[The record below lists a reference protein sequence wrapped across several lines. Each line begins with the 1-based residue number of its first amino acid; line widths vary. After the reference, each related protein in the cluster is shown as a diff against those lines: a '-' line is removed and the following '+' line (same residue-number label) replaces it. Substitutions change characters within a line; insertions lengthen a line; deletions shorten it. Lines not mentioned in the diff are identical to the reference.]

1 VALTPVRSTQ
11 PRIAVFAGP
20 TATILSSPPLVT
32 SQKARR
38 KYGLPPRR
46 ASHGQPIATDVLRP
60 QRLARPVTVYVEQF
74 SAHPLE
80 ADAAELYAPPDGY
93 LDAAGTFHLARTSP
107 EDTPV
112 YEVELDPSDGL
123 YPLPYPARQADG
135 TAWEGDGAVS
145 GDRVQ
150 RARQPFYPDASRVFE
165 EIDRLALGEDGLGSA
180 LSSRARFDFFRVL
193 PSGGYTKGLPD
204 PSRTDSGSGHVPPET
219 LGVDYFPYR
228 PTRYEPSVEAF
239 AKATTALQE
248 KLSRDYAGAVWLEG
262 SAGLEE
268 TLYWLGLTVDTT
280 VPIVGVAGRHGG
292 IPADGD
298 QNVIDAVDYI
308 LSGIWTDEAGRD
320 AIGAVAVLDERVFTA
335 REVQKADERP
345 GGYVATGGHGGIV
358 ATMGHAGGAVLTFRP
373 VRKHT
378 WRSAVRATQ
387 VPRVV
392 QGVKAVNGEIV
403 AVPVP
408 VRDPRGGLEPGA
420 MPSVTIVKHA
430 RYLARSTSEDPAHEV
445 EILARI
451 AHNMRQA
458 PLAGF
463 VLEGTAPYGD
473 ATRSIRAA
481 LRVAALSGMP
491 VVRVSRGNAGGMVTP
506 ARPEDLL
513 ISGSNLTSTKARILL
528 IACLLTL
535 GGLPPARDPL
545 HPTSAEVAAVAEK
558 VARLQQVFDTH

>member
-1 VALTPVRSTQ
+1 MTPVPRTR

-46 ASHGQPIATDVLRP
+46 AIDGQPIATDVLRP

-93 LDAAGTFHLARTSP
+93 LDAAGNFQSVRTSP
-107 EDTPV
+107 ADTPV

-123 YPLPYPARQADG
+123 YPLPYAARQADG
-135 TAWEGDGAVS
+135 NAWEGDAVVS
-145 GDRVQ
+145 DDPVERT
-150 RARQPFYPDASRVFE
+150 RQPFYPDASRAFE
-165 EIDRLALGEDGLGSA
+165 EIDRLAVGEDGLGSA
-180 LSSRARFDFFRVL
+180 LSSRAQFDFHRVL
-193 PSGGYTKGLPD
+193 PSGGYTKGLPGA
-204 PSRTDSGSGHVPPET
+204 SRTDVGAGDVPPET
-219 LGVDYFPYR
+219 LGIDYFPYR

-239 AKATTALQE
+239 AQATMALQE
-248 KLSRDYAGAVWLEG
+248 TLDRDYDGALWLEG

-280 VPIVGVAGRHGG
+280 VPIVGIAGRHGG
-292 IPADGD
+292 VPADGD
-298 QNVIDAVDYI
+298 QNAIDAVDYI
-308 LSGIWTDEAGRD
+308 RSRIWTDETGRD

-373 VRKHT
+373 VRRHT
-378 WRSAVRATQ
+378 WCSAVRATQ
-387 VPRVV
+387 VPREV
-392 QGVKAVNGEIV
+392 QGVRAVDGEIV
-403 AVPVP
+403 AVPVQ
-408 VRDPRGGLEPGA
+408 VRDERGALRPDA

-430 RYLARSTSEDPAHEV
+430 RYLARSTSGDPFDEV
-445 EILARI
+445 EIQARI
-451 AHNMRQA
+451 ARSVRRA

-473 ATRSIRAA
+473 ATNSIRAA
-481 LRVAALSGMP
+481 LRAAALSGMP
-491 VVRVSRGNAGGMVTP
+491 VVRVGRGDAGGMVTP

-535 GGLPPARDPL
+535 GGFPPARDPL
-545 HPTSAEVAAVAEK
+545 QPTSSEVAGVAEK
-558 VARLQQVFDTH
+558 VARFQQVFDTH